1 MSFTQKKKKE
11 KFGWNIKII
20 CRFWQKVSNFIFI
33 FSNAILPLKFVIHK
47 HSVTYL
53 YFILS
58 LVLKVYLLFTAKKRK
73 EKKIKVYL
81 LLQKILNKVIPYI
94 ND

>member
-1 MSFTQKKKKE
+1 M
-11 KFGWNIKII
+11 
-20 CRFWQKVSNFIFI
+20 
-33 FSNAILPLKFVIHK
+33 IHK

-53 YFILS
+53 YFIQS
-58 LVLKVYLLFTAKKRK
+58 LFLKVYLLFTAKK
-73 EKKIKVYL
+73 KKKL